1 MEMKCIRRGGCE
13 GRPHDFL
20 PLLTKGAEGQ
30 HRALLSGDSDR
41 TQGNSM
47 ELHHGGSGWGLGNNS
62 SLEDGYALEQVPQG
76 SVHGPK
82 LLEFKEH
89 LGSALRNTI

>member
-13 GRPHDFL
+13 GRPHGFL

-47 ELHHGGSGWGLGNNS
+47 ELQGRVRLDVRKRSFTRKWLDMEQASHW
-62 SLEDGYALEQVPQG
+62 SLP
-76 SVHGPK
+76 
-82 LLEFKEH
+82 
-89 LGSALRNTI
+89 